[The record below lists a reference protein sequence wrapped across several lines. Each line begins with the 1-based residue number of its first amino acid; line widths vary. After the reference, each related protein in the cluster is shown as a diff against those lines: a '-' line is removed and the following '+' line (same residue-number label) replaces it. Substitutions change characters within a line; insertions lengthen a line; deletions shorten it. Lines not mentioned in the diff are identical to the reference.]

1 MKLTPKQ
8 QKFADEYIKSG
19 NATESARL
27 SGYKQPHVQ
36 GSQNL
41 EKLSVKTYIDERMA
55 EIKSKRVMGYTEAVE
70 ILTSIAR
77 GELKETV
84 VVGTP
89 IGVEEVKKEA
99 DLKTRISALKEIMKR
114 YPDNDKLVEQQIR
127 KISAE
132 ADIAEANA
140 REVTDNGTANEI
152 RIIGFDRKAELDE
165 RSETS

>member
-1 MKLTPKQ
+1 MKLTPI
-8 QKFADEYIKSG
+8 AS
-19 NATESARL
+19 NS
-27 SGYKQPHVQ
+27 
-36 GSQNL
+36 
-41 EKLSVKTYIDERMA
+41 
-55 EIKSKRVMGYTEAVE
+55 VMGYTEAVE

-114 YPDNDKLVEQQIR
+114 YPGNDKLVEQQIR

-132 ADIAEANA
+132 SNA

-152 RIIGFDRKAELDE
+152 RIIGFDRRAELDE

>member
-1 MKLTPKQ
+1 M
-8 QKFADEYIKSG
+8 
-19 NATESARL
+19 

-89 IGVEEVKKEA
+89 IGVEEVKK
-99 DLKTRISALKEIMKR
+99 K
-114 YPDNDKLVEQQIR
+114 Q
-127 KISAE
+127 
-132 ADIAEANA
+132 
-140 REVTDNGTANEI
+140 
-152 RIIGFDRKAELDE
+152 
-165 RSETS
+165 TSKQESVL